1 MYARMMLADLTGQ
14 IETITYTN
22 PENGFTIA
30 RVKVPGERQLITVVG
45 NLMAPTPG
53 EVLKME
59 GEWSL
64 HPKYGRQF
72 KVMHCRS
79 EVPASLHGIR
89 KYLGSGLIKGLG
101 PVMADRIVK
110 KFGPDTLDII
120 ENELGPSS
128 ESVSRTY
135 MIPASTLIS
144 EFLGIPIFSA
154 IRSADIKP
162 IPKISEARR

>member
-1 MYARMMLADLTGQ
+1 MYIRKMLADLTGQ

-30 RVKVPGERQLITVVG
+30 RVKVHGEQDLVTVVG

-59 GEWSL
+59 GEWTT

-79 EVPASLHGIR
+79 EVPASVHGIR

-101 PVMADRIVK
+101 PVMAGRIVK
-110 KFGPDTLDII
+110 KFGQDTLEII
-120 ENELGPSS
+120 ENELGRLS
-128 ESVSRTY
+128 EIEGIGAKRIAMIKTAWEEQKEIRRHDQNGMGRTERN
-135 MIPASTLIS
+135 S
-144 EFLGIPIFSA
+144 
-154 IRSADIKP
+154 
-162 IPKISEARR
+162 